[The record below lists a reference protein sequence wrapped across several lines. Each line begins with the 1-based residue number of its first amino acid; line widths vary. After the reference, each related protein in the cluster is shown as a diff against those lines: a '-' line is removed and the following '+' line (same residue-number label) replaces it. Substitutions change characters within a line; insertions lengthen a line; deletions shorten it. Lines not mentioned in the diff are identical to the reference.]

1 MKHSNIILFFIFSC
15 LLTFAVKRLTFVY
28 FFRRVAEKQ
37 RVFQAVYRAF
47 HQLKMDS
54 VQDLQN
60 DLFEA
65 LDSIESSD
73 LCYDLISRVKKCI
86 LGLK

>member
-1 MKHSNIILFFIFSC
+1 M
-15 LLTFAVKRLTFVY
+15 
-28 FFRRVAEKQ
+28 AEKQ